1 MKATVKF
8 YPANYSGFAPE
19 IESMREEFSV
29 ASKQEL
35 IEYALAMDLPKSVEY
50 AHLYLDESDEPI
62 AVTHNGVRHFES
74 GEWIQEPDE
83 EQEELEE
90 LASEMNMTVEA

>member
-35 IEYALAMDLPKSVEY
+35 IEYALAMDLPKSVEH

-83 EQEELEE
+83 E
-90 LASEMNMTVEA
+90 